1 MYRYLI
7 FDLDGTVTDSK
18 EGIVRCVNH
27 ALKSCGFPE
36 VKQDRDLSWFVGP
49 PLRVG
54 FKELVGTSDDSL
66 IERLVAT
73 YRERY
78 ATIGLY
84 ENVLYPG
91 IAELLSDLFDREKV
105 LILATSKPT
114 TYAKKILEYF
124 ELARLF
130 DRIIGSELDG
140 TRSSKEEVIK
150 LSIGAYGGPTA
161 GYVMIGDRGDDIID
175 ARRNNVDSIGVLYGY
190 GTALE
195 VTESNPTFVAKT
207 VEDIRTILLPEASLL
222 H

>member
-18 EGIVRCVNH
+18 AGIVRCVNH
-27 ALKSCGFPE
+27 ALKSCGYPE
-36 VKQDRDLSWFVGP
+36 VKHDRDLSWFVGP
-49 PLRVG
+49 PLREG
-54 FKELVGTSDDSL
+54 FKELVGTSDNSL
-66 IERLVAT
+66 IERLVAA

-84 ENVLYPG
+84 ENALYPG

-105 LILATSKPT
+105 LVLATSKPT
-114 TYAKKILEYF
+114 TYAKKILDNF

-130 DRIIGSELDG
+130 GRIVGSELDG

-150 LSIGAYGGPTA
+150 FAIGAYGGPTS
-161 GYVMIGDRGDDIID
+161 GYVMIGDRGDDVIG

-190 GTALE
+190 GTASE
-195 VTESNPTFVAKT
+195 VTVSNPTFVAKT
-207 VEDIRTILLPEASLL
+207 VEDLRTILLPEAPPP